1 MSKRP
6 DGSYVVDGYPQAEAV
21 AKQLGYPR
29 TGTPILNVSLGGS
42 YLIEKFAT
50 KPIANGVKYSPYN
63 PAK

>member
-6 DGSYVVDGYPQAEAV
+6 DGTYVVDGYPQAEIV
-21 AKQLGYPR
+21 AKLMGRPR

-42 YLIEKFAT
+42 YLIEKSVT

-63 PAK
+63 PEK